1 MSRLSGKNVLVLGG
15 AGFIGSNLVTSLHNA
30 KPASLTV
37 ADNFFL
43 GNEDNFLGPEV
54 SGGAPEVFRIDASDF
69 SSLLRLVQSKSID
82 LIFNLAVVPLPT
94 SLEFPSWTISTNIA
108 ITTNCCEL
116 LRSGFVDRLIHISSS
131 EVYGSASVVPM
142 DEGHPFNPSTPYAA
156 SKSASDQVVLS
167 YVHTF
172 GIDAQ
177 ILRPFNNYGP
187 RQNSGTYA
195 GIFPILIRH
204 AMNETEVGIFG
215 DGNQTRDYVFVQD
228 SVNKIIE
235 LAQISDRFETPV
247 NVATGLETSVND
259 LVSLVEEAM
268 KCNIKRV
275 YLPPRRGDVL
285 RHCGDTSLLVSLT
298 GSAPPPIDASRLQR
312 TIEWYVNSWR
322 K

>member
-1 MSRLSGKNVLVLGG
+1 MLVLGG
-15 AGFIGSNLVTSLHNA
+15 AGFIGSNLVNSLHSVNL
-30 KPASLTV
+30 ASITV

-43 GNEDNFLGPEV
+43 GNEANFSGPHVLGREL
-54 SGGAPEVFRIDASDF
+54 EVFRIDASDY
-69 SSLLRLVQSKSID
+69 SSLQRLVQARKID

-108 ITTNCCEL
+108 VTTNCCEL
-116 LRSGFVDRLIHISSS
+116 VRGGFVERLVQLSSS

-142 DEGHPFNPSTPYAA
+142 DESHPFNPSTPYAA

-195 GIFPILIRH
+195 GILPILIRH
-204 AMNETEVGIFG
+204 AMNGTEVGIFG

-228 SVNKIIE
+228 SVRKIIE
-235 LAQISDRFETPV
+235 LAQISDRFEIPV
-247 NVATGLETSVND
+247 NVATGSETSVND
-259 LVSLVEEAM
+259 LVSMVEEAM
-268 KCNIKRV
+268 NCRIRRV
-275 YLPPRRGDVL
+275 HLPPRDGDVV
-285 RHCGDTSLLVSLT
+285 RHCGDTSLLISLT

-312 TIEWYVNSWR
+312 TIEWYLDLW
-322 K
+322 KK